1 MLTKNDLP
9 RVPARST
16 ENLEQRAQW
25 KVLSRTTRERV
36 LLRGY
41 ESEKGSGAR
50 LLRRRDEDLREAR

>member
-1 MLTKNDLP
+1 MLDQEQLASRT
-9 RVPARST
+9 ARST
-16 ENLEQRAQW
+16 ENLEQRAQCR
-25 KVLSRTTRERV
+25 VLSRTTRERV